1 MATIAVIANA
11 VATSGSRPFVGK
23 VRGHAAAFW
32 HLIRIG
38 RIEGLTFVVAR
49 RADWLT
55 PRLVLRRGYTHD
67 GKRWHIV
74 KNVGFD
80 AILPRADLRV
90 SHSPPLVYW
99 NAPEVW
105 KVCADKWLTYQ
116 RFRSVSPRTW
126 FVNNGNAVRRIQR
139 SHSGQTFVLKPR
151 FGRQSRGVRL
161 LQPGQTVPRSFSE
174 PMLLQ
179 EVISGRALG
188 GWPGVV
194 DFRCF
199 VQNGRLDLIVLKR
212 GLTRY
217 PLLDFHHGAKLIRT
231 TVATFPSRARAFVRT
246 IDRTFQK
253 FQPRHYCIDFRFD
266 HEGKPTLIELN
277 HLPVLPWG
285 GGHDDHQYFHHLCSI
300 IRSELGFSGRGTK
313 KMVYSPSVV

>member
-11 VATSGSRPFVGK
+11 VAPSGSRPFVGK

-38 RIEGLTFVVAR
+38 RAAGLSFVVAR
-49 RADWLT
+49 RTDWLV

-67 GKRWHIV
+67 NRRWQIV
-74 KNVGFD
+74 KNIHFD
-80 AILPRADLRV
+80 AMLPRADLHVRLA
-90 SHSPPLVYW
+90 PPLVYW

-126 FVNNGNAVRRIQR
+126 LVNNGSAVRRIR
-139 SHSGQTFVLKPR
+139 RAHPGQAFVLKPR

-161 LQPGQTVPRSFSE
+161 LRPRRSAPRFFSE

-188 GWPGVV
+188 GWPGIV
-194 DFRCF
+194 DIRCF
-199 VQNGRLDLIVLKR
+199 VQNGRLDLVVLKR
-212 GLTRY
+212 GPDEN
-217 PLLDFHHGAKLIRT
+217 PLLDFHRGAKLIRT
-231 TVATFPSRARAFVRT
+231 TVAMFPARGHAFIREIDRAFQR
-246 IDRTFQK
+246 IR
-253 FQPRHYCIDFRFD
+253 PRHYGIDFRFD
-266 HEGKPTLIELN
+266 HRGKPALIELN

-285 GGHDDHQYFHHLCSI
+285 GGRDDEQFLRHLCSI
-300 IRSELGFSGRGTK
+300 IRSELGFTRRGTK
-313 KMVYSPSVV
+313 KMVYSHSVV

>member
-11 VATSGSRPFVGK
+11 VAKRGPRPFVGQ

-38 RIEGLTFVVAR
+38 RAVGLSFVIAR
-49 RADWLT
+49 RTDWLA

-67 GKRWHIV
+67 NRRWQIV
-74 KNVGFD
+74 KDIRFD

-90 SHSPPLVYW
+90 RHAPPLVYW
-99 NAPEVW
+99 NAPDVW
-105 KVCADKWLTYQ
+105 QVCADKWLTYQ
-116 RFRSVSPRTW
+116 RFLRFSPRTW
-126 FVNNGNAVRRIQR
+126 LVNNGNAVRRIQR
-139 SHSGQTFVLKPR
+139 TRPDQSFVLKPR

-161 LQPGQTVPRSFSE
+161 LRPRQPVPRIFSQ

-194 DFRCF
+194 DLRCF
-199 VQNGRLDLIVLKR
+199 IHNGRLDLVVLKR
-212 GLTRY
+212 GPDAH
-217 PLLDFHHGAKLIRT
+217 PLLDFRRGAKLVRT
-231 TVATFPSRARAFVRT
+231 AVAAFPARARVFLRC
-246 IDRTFQK
+246 IDRAFQQV
-253 FQPRHYCIDFRFD
+253 QPRHYCVDFRFNRL
-266 HEGKPTLIELN
+266 GIPVLIELN

-285 GGHDDHQYFHHLCSI
+285 GGRDDERFLHHLCGM
-300 IRSELGFSGRGTK
+300 IRRELSFARQATRK
-313 KMVYSPSVV
+313 IVY